1 MKGLSIARKRYSAS
15 RSVAELRISARKRA
29 ESVNLTVLAVAMA
42 SVSGLDGDLN
52 LDLTL
57 LKFTFERVLV
67 NGIIN
72 FHGFRLQLTER
83 LIRVLIEA
91 KKSFPDR

>member
-1 MKGLSIARKRYSAS
+1 MP
-15 RSVAELRISARKRA
+15 
-29 ESVNLTVLAVAMA
+29 
-42 SVSGLDGDLN
+42 SVSELDGDLN

>member
-1 MKGLSIARKRYSAS
+1 LPVVI
-15 RSVAELRISARKRA
+15 
-29 ESVNLTVLAVAMA
+29 LTVLAVAMP
-42 SVSGLDGDLN
+42 SVSELDGDLN